1 MGVVVIPGAF
11 ASDSFSDAFFI
22 DTYVVTLD
30 GLKGSLGGS
39 NRFAT
44 ATSNGSIA
52 FSGTTSGRDTLSGST
67 NQE

>member
-22 DTYVVTLD
+22 DTYIETSD
-30 GLKGSLGGS
+30 GLKGGLGGF

-52 FSGTTSGRDTLSGST
+52 FSGTTSGRGTLSGST